1 MKVLV
6 TGATGLV
13 GQAIVKVLRSK
24 DVEVNYLTRNKNKIT
39 TSEGYHGYY
48 WNPSNGEMDLDSLKG
63 VSAIINLAG
72 ASISNRWTKAY
83 KKKVLESRIDSLTTL
98 RKGLK
103 QVDNTG
109 ITSFV
114 SASAIGIYP
123 DSLTHFYDEPEKQID
138 SSFLGKVVG
147 EWEKAAD
154 RFGDF
159 DFKTA
164 KVRIGLVLSN
174 SGGALPKMARPV
186 QAFVGAA
193 FGSGE
198 QWQSWIHIED
208 LAEMFVFLIENNL
221 KGTFNGVAP
230 NPVTQS
236 KMIRTLGKVLDRPI
250 WLPNIPK
257 FVMKGLLGEMSYLL
271 FASQR
276 VSSKRI
282 EKKGFDFRYP
292 NLEAA
297 LENLYGKNI
306 KEEESQTSNM
316 HNGLA

>member
-24 DVEVNYLTRNKNKIT
+24 DIDVNYLTRNKNKIT
-39 TSEGYHGYY
+39 SSEGYHGYY
-48 WNPSNGEMDLDSLKG
+48 WNPEKGEMDLDVLKD
-63 VSAIINLAG
+63 VSAVINLAG
-72 ASISNRWTKAY
+72 ASISNRWTNTY
-83 KKKVLESRIDSLTTL
+83 KKKVLNSRIDSLMTL
-98 RKGLK
+98 HQGFQ
-103 QVDNTG
+103 QVDTSR

-114 SASAIGIYP
+114 TASAIGIYP
-123 DSLTHFYDEPEKQID
+123 NSLTHFYDESEKQID
-138 SSFLGKVVG
+138 SSFLGEVVD

-154 RFGDF
+154 RFRNF

-164 KVRIGLVLSN
+164 KVRIGLVLAN

-186 QAFVGAA
+186 QGFVGAA

-198 QWQSWIHIED
+198 QWQSWIHVDD

-221 KGTFNGVAP
+221 KGTYNGVAP

-236 KMIRTLGKVLDRPI
+236 KMIKTLGKVLNRPI

-282 EKKGFDFRYP
+282 EKKGFDFQYP

-297 LENLYGKNI
+297 LENLYGKNMP
-306 KEEESQTSNM
+306 ENESQISNV